1 MIVNQPDPPLRK
13 LLCGAAHIKAA
24 VGLGRERRLSFWP
37 FGSRVVRRA
46 ISPEHLLIT
55 VFCRIP
61 LCADIVAKV
70 FLHR

>member
-1 MIVNQPDPPLRK
+1 MIVNQPDPTLRK

-24 VGLGRERRLSFWP
+24 VGLGRERRLSFRP

-46 ISPEHLLIT
+46 ISPEHLLIA

-61 LCADIVAKV
+61 LCADSVEKV
-70 FLHR
+70 FFG